1 MNKKVK
7 KKKGISV
14 TQEDDKAEFNEIFKF
29 AVTEDKLPQSSIS
42 VTIKQLHT
50 GRDEHGRQLNST
62 INTLNS
68 QLSANLQRPGQSLVA
83 LLCYLSSTSN

>member
-14 TQEDDKAEFNEIFKF
+14 TQEEDKAEFNEIFKF
-29 AVTEDKLPQSSIS
+29 ALTEDKLPQSSIS

-50 GRDEHGRQLNST
+50 GRDEHGRQLNS
-62 INTLNS
+62 
-68 QLSANLQRPGQSLVA
+68 RPIDEKG
-83 LLCYLSSTSN
+83 LLLRHYHEGPKAWDRPT